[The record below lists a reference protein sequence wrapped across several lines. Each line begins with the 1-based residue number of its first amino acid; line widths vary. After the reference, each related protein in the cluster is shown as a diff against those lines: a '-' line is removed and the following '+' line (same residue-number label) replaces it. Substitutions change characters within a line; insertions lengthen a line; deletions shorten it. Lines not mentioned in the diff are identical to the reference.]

1 VERLLAEGRRLWVV
15 SDSTVAHLY
24 GGPLV
29 GALQARGGDAH
40 LVSFPAG
47 ERHKTLRALDAVAW
61 QCLQVGASREDLV
74 VALGGGVTGDL
85 AGLLAATLLRGVRW
99 AQVPTTLLAQVDSSV
114 GGKVAVNHALGKNL
128 LGAFYPPEWAWLDAA
143 YLDTLPPRQLA
154 AGCAELVKHA
164 LLGDVALLE
173 DLEALARAPRVASA
187 LSPSLLRRGVAV
199 KAAVVSRDERERGE
213 RVTLNL
219 GHTLGHAL
227 EAASRDLLHGEAVAL
242 GLCFALERSVAR
254 GLPPADAAR
263 AVALLRAL
271 GLPTDWRA
279 ALSAESLDFLRRDK
293 KRSGEQLTFVV
304 LTALGAPAL
313 ERVGVE
319 DLCDAARAAAL
330 RPPPF

>member
-1 VERLLAEGRRLWVV
+1 M

-24 GGPLV
+24 GAPLV
-29 GALQARGGDAH
+29 GALQARGADAH
-40 LVSFPAG
+40 LVTFPQG
-47 ERHKTLRALDAVAW
+47 ERHKTLQGLDYLAA
-61 QCLQVGASREDLV
+61 QCLQVGASRDDLV

-99 AQVPTTLLAQVDSSV
+99 AQVPTTLLAQIDSSV
-114 GGKVAVNHALGKNL
+114 GGKVGVNHALGKNL
-128 LGAFYPPEWAWLDAA
+128 LGAFYPPAWAWLDAA

-164 LLGDVALLE
+164 LLGDVGLLS
-173 DLEALARAPRVASA
+173 DLERLAPAPLTPSR
-187 LSPSLLRRGVAV
+187 LTPSLLRRGVAV

-213 RVTLNL
+213 RATLNL

-227 EAASRDLLHGEAVAL
+227 EATRRELLHGEAVSL
-242 GLCFALERSVAR
+242 GLCFALEWSVAR
-254 GLPPADAAR
+254 GLPREDAAR

-279 ALSAESLDFLRRDK
+279 ALSPESLDFLRRDK
-293 KRSGEQLTFVV
+293 KRKGEHVTFVV

-313 ERVGVE
+313 ERVSVE
-319 DLCDAARAAAL
+319 RLCEAVLASSLQPAPFEPAPA
-330 RPPPF
+330 PPLLPL